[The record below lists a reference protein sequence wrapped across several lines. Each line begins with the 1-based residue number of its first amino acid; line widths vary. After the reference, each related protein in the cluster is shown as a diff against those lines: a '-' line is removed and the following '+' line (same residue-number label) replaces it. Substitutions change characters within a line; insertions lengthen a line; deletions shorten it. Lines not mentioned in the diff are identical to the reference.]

1 MNSNKEAK
9 YFPIL
14 EFFLVTFIFNCKF
27 WETGNTT
34 QSQARGK
41 FTPCVLTGWLQ
52 NPEFMAPVSRVGPSI
67 WNDEVWGEVG
77 SFMGSAVLW
86 QIQAVVSLIGWG
98 APERDMD

>member
-27 WETGNTT
+27 RETGNTR

-41 FTPCVLTGWLQ
+41 FTLWVLTGWLQ
-52 NPEFMAPVSRVGPSI
+52 NPEFMAPMSRVGSSI
-67 WNDEVWGEVG
+67 WNDEGWGEVG
-77 SFMGSAVLW
+77 SFMGSDVLW
-86 QIQAVVSLIGWG
+86 QIQAIVSLIGLG
-98 APERDMD
+98 APERGMD